1 MESLESLRSEVERL
15 NRELDL
21 QSSEINQS
29 AKYGLG
35 LLEEKQALES
45 KCEELETL
53 YDNTKHELDITLEVS
68 RNCKIPKKHSFA
80 VENE

>member
-1 MESLESLRSEVERL
+1 MDSIEYLRSENERL
-15 NRELDL
+15 TRELDL

-45 KCEELETL
+45 RCEELETL
-53 YDNTKHELDITLEVS
+53 YDNTKHELEITSQVS
-68 RNCKIPKKHSFA
+68 EIRWIAKKFPQL
-80 VENE
+80 

>member
-1 MESLESLRSEVERL
+1 MESIEYLRSEVERL

-45 KCEELETL
+45 KCEELELL

-68 RNCKIPKKHSFA
+68 
-80 VENE
+80 

>member
-1 MESLESLRSEVERL
+1 MESIDTLRSEVERL

-68 RNCKIPKKHSFA
+68 SDDS
-80 VENE
+80 VEKFLR